1 MGARLIIVGAQPILV
16 GGHLVISANSSGSQR
31 QRQRSALCR
40 PRGVQ
45 SFAVIM
51 SAHHQGL
58 VLWAFLT
65 QSADEKPQA
74 PESISH
80 SPGCR
85 SEVGS
90 EASLPAS
97 HMAHGAQGP
106 GGNTARAGSQTPTLS
121 PAWSRKAGSLS
132 QGHAARS
139 GHSSPVSSPQPQAG
153 VGMGA
158 EEG

>member
-1 MGARLIIVGAQPILV
+1 M
-16 GGHLVISANSSGSQR
+16 ST
-31 QRQRSALCR
+31 LCR
-40 PRGVQ
+40 PRGVH

-58 VLWAFLT
+58 LSWAFLT
-65 QSADEKPQA
+65 QSAEEKTQA

-85 SEVGS
+85 SKVGA

-97 HMAHGAQGP
+97 HITHGAQGP
-106 GGNTARAGSQTPTLS
+106 GGNTARVGSKTPTLS
-121 PAWSRKAGSLS
+121 TAWSRKAGSLS

-153 VGMGA
+153 VGMGV